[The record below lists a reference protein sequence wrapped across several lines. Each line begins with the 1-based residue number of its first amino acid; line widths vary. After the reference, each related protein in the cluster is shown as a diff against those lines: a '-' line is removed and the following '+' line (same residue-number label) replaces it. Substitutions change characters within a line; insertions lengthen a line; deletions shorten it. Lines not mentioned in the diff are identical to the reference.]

1 MVSNNPL
8 SVDEY
13 GFVAK
18 TSCTWCWRS
27 DLCRLRYSLTF
38 TGTYIVYNGN
48 KDMKKTR
55 RPGGGRKPSK
65 PEYSAAKNL
74 AQQMKAAADLY
85 TDKMSLQAIADALSL
100 NPIKVRKLLVTAG
113 VYESDTAKLV
123 QQTFGSFRSTQN
135 YSTAVTSTMSALRL
149 SRPSVTSYLPYEK
162 GVYFPEEA
170 EAANISAGAERQR
183 HYRAVVALR
192 KDPCEENLWKCVVAF
207 RGYKFK
213 TMSGLPFTYTLKK
226 GRGDEFTKELWI
238 DRREESKSLAW
249 SSVMLAY
256 HNIGKIGEVVD
267 RPKAL
272 GDIRGVSYIYGLFY
286 RFGLID
292 VPDKIKE
299 KMGEKEH

>member
-1 MVSNNPL
+1 MGEKIP
-8 SVDEY
+8 Y
-13 GFVAK
+13 KARK
-18 TSCTWCWRS
+18 
-27 DLCRLRYSLTF
+27 
-38 TGTYIVYNGN
+38 
-48 KDMKKTR
+48 
-55 RPGGGRKPSK
+55 PGSGRKKRK
-65 PEYSAAKNL
+65 PESDARKKLKEQLDAAVV
-74 AQQMKAAADLY
+74 LY
-85 TDKMSLQAIADALSL
+85 NSEMSLQAIAHALSL
-100 NPIKVRKLLVTAG
+100 NPIKVRKLLITAG

-123 QQTFGSFRSTQN
+123 QQTFGSFRSTQS
-135 YSTAVTSTMSALRL
+135 YSAAVTSTMSALQL

-192 KDPCEENLWKCVVAF
+192 KNPYEENLWKCAVAF

-213 TMSGLPFTYTLKK
+213 TLSGLPFTYKLKK

-238 DRREESKSLAW
+238 DHREDSKSLAW
-249 SSVMLAY
+249 KSVILAY

-272 GDIRGVSYIYGLFY
+272 GDIRGVSYIYGIFY

-292 VPDKIKE
+292 VPEKVKE
-299 KMGEKEH
+299 KMTK

>member
-1 MVSNNPL
+1 M
-8 SVDEY
+8 
-13 GFVAK
+13 
-18 TSCTWCWRS
+18 
-27 DLCRLRYSLTF
+27 
-38 TGTYIVYNGN
+38 GN
-48 KDMKKTR
+48 TR
-55 RPGGGRKPSK
+55 ARKPGGGRKPSK

-74 AQQMKAAADLY
+74 TQQMKAATELY

-100 NPIKVRKLLVTAG
+100 NPIKVRKLLITAG

-123 QQTFGSFRSTQN
+123 QQTFNTLRETQS
-135 YSTAVTSTMSALRL
+135 YSAAVTSTMSALQL
-149 SRPSVTSYLPYEK
+149 SRSSVTSYLPYEK
-162 GVYFPEEA
+162 GVYFSEEA

-207 RGYKFK
+207 QGYKFK

-238 DRREESKSLAW
+238 DRREGSESLAW
-249 SSVMLAY
+249 SSVLLAY
-256 HNIGKIGEVVD
+256 HNISKIGEVVD

-292 VPDKIKE
+292 VPDKVKE
-299 KMGEKEH
+299 KMGVKEH

>member
-27 DLCRLRYSLTF
+27 DLCRLRYSLIF

-74 AQQMKAAADLY
+74 TQQMKAATELY
-85 TDKMSLQAIADALSL
+85 TEKMSLQAIADALSL
-100 NPIKVRKLLVTAG
+100 NPIKARKLLITAG
-113 VYESDTAKLV
+113 VYKSDTAKLV
-123 QQTFGSFRSTQN
+123 QQTFGSFRSTQS
-135 YSTAVTSTMSALRL
+135 YSAAVTSTMSALQL

-238 DRREESKSLAW
+238 DRREDSKSLAW

-292 VPDKIKE
+292 VPDKAKE
-299 KMGEKEH
+299 KMAKQ

>member
-27 DLCRLRYSLTF
+27 DLCRLRYSLIF

-74 AQQMKAAADLY
+74 TQQMKAATEPY
-85 TDKMSLQAIADALSL
+85 TEKMSLQAIADALSL
-100 NPIKVRKLLVTAG
+100 NPIKARKLLITAG
-113 VYESDTAKLV
+113 VYKSDTAKLV
-123 QQTFGSFRSTQN
+123 QQTFGSFRSTQS
-135 YSTAVTSTMSALRL
+135 YSAAVTSTMSALQL

-183 HYRAVVALR
+183 HYRAVAAL
-192 KDPCEENLWKCVVAF
+192 KKNPCEENLWKCVVAF

-238 DRREESKSLAW
+238 DRREDSKSLAW

-292 VPDKIKE
+292 VPDKAKE
-299 KMGEKEH
+299 KMAKQ

>member
-27 DLCRLRYSLTF
+27 DLCRLRYSLIF

-74 AQQMKAAADLY
+74 TQQMKAATELY
-85 TDKMSLQAIADALSL
+85 TEKMSLQAIADALSL
-100 NPIKVRKLLVTAG
+100 NPIKARKLLITAG
-113 VYESDTAKLV
+113 VYKSDTAKLV
-123 QQTFGSFRSTQN
+123 QQTFGSFRSTQS
-135 YSTAVTSTMSALRL
+135 YSAAVTSTMSALQL

-183 HYRAVVALR
+183 HYRAVAAL
-192 KDPCEENLWKCVVAF
+192 KKNPCEENLWKCVVAF

-238 DRREESKSLAW
+238 DRREDSKSLAW

-272 GDIRGVSYIYGLFY
+272 GDIRGVSYIYGMFY

-292 VPDKIKE
+292 VPDKAKE
-299 KMGEKEH
+299 KMAKQ

>member
-27 DLCRLRYSLTF
+27 DLCRLRYSLIF

-74 AQQMKAAADLY
+74 TQQMKAAAGLY

-100 NPIKVRKLLVTAG
+100 NPIKVRKLLITAG
-113 VYESDTAKLV
+113 VYESDMAKHV
-123 QQTFGSFRSTQN
+123 RQTFDSFRSTQS
-135 YSTAVTSTMSALRL
+135 YFAAVTSTMSALQL

-183 HYRAVVALR
+183 HYRAVVVLK

-238 DRREESKSLAW
+238 DRREDSKSLAW

-292 VPDKIKE
+292 VPDKAKE
-299 KMGEKEH
+299 KMAKQ

>member
-27 DLCRLRYSLTF
+27 DLCRLRYSLIF

-74 AQQMKAAADLY
+74 TQQMKAATELY
-85 TDKMSLQAIADALSL
+85 TEKMSLQAIADALSL
-100 NPIKVRKLLVTAG
+100 NPIKARKLLITAG
-113 VYESDTAKLV
+113 VYKSDTAKLV
-123 QQTFGSFRSTQN
+123 QQTFGSFRSTQS
-135 YSTAVTSTMSALRL
+135 YSAAVTSTMSALQL

-183 HYRAVVALR
+183 HYRAVAAL
-192 KDPCEENLWKCVVAF
+192 KKNPCEENLWKCVVAF

-238 DRREESKSLAW
+238 DRREDSKSLAW

-272 GDIRGVSYIYGLFY
+272 GDIRGVSHIYGLFY

-292 VPDKIKE
+292 VPDKAKE
-299 KMGEKEH
+299 KMAKQ

>member
-1 MVSNNPL
+1 MDN
-8 SVDEY
+8 
-13 GFVAK
+13 
-18 TSCTWCWRS
+18 
-27 DLCRLRYSLTF
+27 
-38 TGTYIVYNGN
+38 
-48 KDMKKTR
+48 TR
-55 RPGGGRKPSK
+55 ARKPGGGRKPSK

-74 AQQMKAAADLY
+74 TQQMKAAAGLY

-100 NPIKVRKLLVTAG
+100 NPIKVRKLLITAG

-123 QQTFGSFRSTQN
+123 QQTFCSFRSTQS
-135 YSTAVTSTMSALRL
+135 YSAAVTSTMAALQL

-170 EAANISAGAERQR
+170 EAENISAGAERQR
-183 HYRAVVALR
+183 HYRAVAAL
-192 KDPCEENLWKCVVAF
+192 KKNPCEENLWKCVVAF

-238 DRREESKSLAW
+238 DRREDSKSLAW

-292 VPDKIKE
+292 VPDKAKE
-299 KMGEKEH
+299 KMAKQ

>member
-1 MVSNNPL
+1 M
-8 SVDEY
+8 
-13 GFVAK
+13 
-18 TSCTWCWRS
+18 
-27 DLCRLRYSLTF
+27 
-38 TGTYIVYNGN
+38 GN
-48 KDMKKTR
+48 TR
-55 RPGGGRKPSK
+55 KPGGGRKPSK
-65 PEYSAAKNL
+65 PEYSAERNL
-74 AQQMKAAADLY
+74 VQQMEAAVLLY
-85 TDKMSLQAIADALSL
+85 KDGMTLQAITDALSL
-100 NPIKVRKLLVTAG
+100 NPIKVRKLLITAG

-123 QQTFGSFRSTQN
+123 QQTFNAFRETQD
-135 YSTAVTSTMSALRL
+135 YSTAVTSTMSALQL

-213 TMSGLPFTYTLKK
+213 TLSGLPFTYKLKK

-238 DRREESKSLAW
+238 DRREDSKSLAW

-256 HNIGKIGEVVD
+256 HNIAKIGEVVD

-292 VPDKIKE
+292 VPDKVKE
-299 KMGEKEH
+299 KMAKQ